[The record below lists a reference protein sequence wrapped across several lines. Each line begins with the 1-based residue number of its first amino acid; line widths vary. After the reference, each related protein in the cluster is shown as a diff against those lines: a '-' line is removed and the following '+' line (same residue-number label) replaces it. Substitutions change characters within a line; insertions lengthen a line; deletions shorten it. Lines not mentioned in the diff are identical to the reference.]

1 MTRSA
6 AGRRRICGHTEKD
19 PTTALYAVSAC
30 EPADPYSRLKCDL
43 EPPRESV
50 QQSPLLVC
58 CTQTTSVTYRPYP
71 ACPPAPS
78 AVSPVSCISPGEP
91 YYYCTAPFADAPA
104 VTLDLVSSRIPTLLP
119 CASERGAHV
128 SVIGECVRGRVS
140 SSVRIHC
147 SSVIHSSSHALGE
160 SDYECKGGDW
170 LENKKKALLPTL
182 DYRNRLYPHTFAS
195 PQGHSRA
202 QFTVSTPRWCNSQQ
216 VDLLRRHRIRR
227 CCPFSFT
234 RPLYQLSA
242 PPVAR
247 TTPARE
253 RCKARQE
260 SR

>member
-170 LENKKKALLPTL
+170 LENKKKPCYLPWTTEIDSTL
-182 DYRNRLYPHTFAS
+182 IRSPPRRDTRARNSPSVLPGGATHSKSTFSVGTAFEGAVPSRS
-195 PQGHSRA
+195 P
-202 QFTVSTPRWCNSQQ
+202 VPCINSP
-216 VDLLRRHRIRR
+216 LR
-227 CCPFSFT
+227 P
-234 RPLYQLSA
+234 
-242 PPVAR
+242 
-247 TTPARE
+247 
-253 RCKARQE
+253 
-260 SR
+260 